1 MKKRVKKLI
10 PSGWKRS
17 FREYI
22 LSLVRT
28 EQIQNNLVL
37 AKRINEVQ
45 AIAHLNQMKHSSVIE
60 NQINELQLKVTKLEE
75 QVDKLKSDNSLH
87 P

>member
-22 LSLVRT
+22 LSLVRA

-45 AIAHLNQMKHSSVIE
+45 NIAHLNQMKHSSVIE